1 MKAQRRH
8 ELQHNVL
15 YSELNKSIEFVRQ
28 RRTYIVWGIVLVL
41 LAVLVVW
48 YSVNKSRRAHS
59 ELQMTYDRLVMMPN
73 VPPQEFLDGMKT
85 LADSDDKR
93 IAVLATVQ
101 VGKCCLAQFTAAGGA
116 VADPRQKA
124 LADQAGAYFRRVLQ
138 KYPDQRLAVAAAHL
152 GLGRLAE
159 SEGDFATATEEYQ
172 AVTAMTDLAGTP
184 MATDARIALAQL
196 DQIKSPVRMA
206 TTSSAP
212 AATKPAH

>member
-8 ELQHNVL
+8 ELQENVL
-15 YSELNKSIEFVRQ
+15 SAELGRGVEFFRQ
-28 RRTYIVWGIVLVL
+28 WRTYIVWGAVLVL

-48 YSVNKSRRAHS
+48 YSASKNLRARR
-59 ELQMTYDRLVMMPN
+59 ELQATYDRLVLLPN

-85 LADSDDKR
+85 LADSDDKH
-93 IAVLATVQ
+93 IAVLASMQ
-101 VGKCCLAQFTAAGGA
+101 VGRYCLAQFVTGGGM

-124 LADQAGAYFRRVLQ
+124 LADQAAAYFRRVLQ
-138 KYPDQRLAVAAAHL
+138 RYPDQRLAVAEAHL
-152 GLGRLAE
+152 GLGRVAE

-172 AVTAMTDLAGTP
+172 AVTAMTDLGGTP
-184 MATDARIALAQL
+184 AATDARIALAHL